1 MSIFHWSFK
10 TTCIPHP
17 AFRGCIARL
26 STRRGCAQ
34 QVQPGLTSMLHCLPG
49 FPQISSLPLCVQR
62 SVLYLLVLVHYPP
75 AIPGSTSRKPSMSS
89 IYTGIWINW
98 SHGVVAGSTL
108 TLNERDGGLLTAF
121 LAIFVSAAG
130 AAAWRIMSYALHQSR
145 ARQEYQDGLHHQQQ
159 AILRNSHSPTGASW
173 QLMQLTWF
181 WRSNA
186 TRYLMRTIPLAGL
199 ALLNLA
205 LFGVAGVFSSEV
217 TKAPGNETLVRS
229 PDCGYI
235 YLKDPGSVKASAD
248 YTSMDTNDTLPA
260 AAYQRACYDNVEN
273 SLQYGQFIQRQL
285 RWTSNQS
292 SPCPFSPI
300 QTKDYRT
307 EVNDTDINSPTF
319 NDTLVRYFYGDATGA
334 NYTYQYNK
342 HSLLEDSGYKL
353 M

>member
-1 MSIFHWSFK
+1 MSF
-10 TTCIPHP
+10 
-17 AFRGCIARL
+17 
-26 STRRGCAQ
+26 
-34 QVQPGLTSMLHCLPG
+34 
-49 FPQISSLPLCVQR
+49 
-62 SVLYLLVLVHYPP
+62 
-75 AIPGSTSRKPSMSS
+75 
-89 IYTGIWINW
+89 IYTGIWINR

-121 LAIFVSAAG
+121 LAMFVSAAG
-130 AAAWRIMSYALHQSR
+130 AATWKIMSYALHQAR
-145 ARQEYQDGLHHQQQ
+145 AKQEYQDGLHHQQQ
-159 AILRNSHSPTGASW
+159 AILRNSDSPVGASW

-186 TRYLMRTIPLAGL
+186 TRYLMRTVPLAGL

-205 LFGVAGVFSSEV
+205 LFGVAGVFSSQV

-229 PDCGYI
+229 PNCGFVS
-235 YLKDPGSVKASAD
+235 LEDSGSVKAQVD
-248 YTSMDTNDTLPA
+248 YNSIDINDTLPA

-273 SLQYGQFIQRQL
+273 SLQCGQFIQRQL

-292 SPCPFSPI
+292 SPCPFSPEMCYSGDMTAYEMDTGLIDSHDDLGINAPRIHRVQYRKVTTCSPI

-319 NDTLVRYFYGDATGA
+319 NDTLVRYFYGDAVVDA

-342 HSLLEDSGYKL
+342 HCLSGDGDYKL